1 MAEDTDERVNLKV
14 YPATR
19 KRLNDEK
26 DSGQSQDALINEL
39 LDEREQR
46 QDISDAIEGQINS
59 LYDQDG
65 QGKQRYAQI
74 EPEQIRPVV
83 REEIERALGG
93 NGNSY

>member
-59 LYDQDG
+59 LYDVNKR
-65 QGKQRYAQI
+65 KQRYAQI